1 MTLDDVD
8 AAAPALFVVGATVSA
23 LRAWCR
29 AQHSEHTQTDS
40 GEPLVV
46 STCPTDDTTA
56 QKMGAEE
63 KVRCTHCVGSHLSL
77 VYSLFDCRLPASW
90 LTGRGDGGGGART
103 LPLWRGRLQLA
114 RARVHLLLTLLP
126 LSCWWMA
133 GLTHLPPVSASV
145 SLECTHSRKHTCC
158 CCCLRAS

>member
-46 STCPTDDTTA
+46 STCVPLTTQLLRRWA
-56 QKMGAEE
+56 PKRRCGALT
-63 KVRCTHCVGSHLSL
+63 VVGLISL
-77 VYSLFDCRLPASW
+77 WSIPYSTAACLPASW

-126 LSCWWMA
+126 LS
-133 GLTHLPPVSASV
+133 
-145 SLECTHSRKHTCC
+145 
-158 CCCLRAS
+158 

>member
-1 MTLDDVD
+1 
-8 AAAPALFVVGATVSA
+8 
-23 LRAWCR
+23 
-29 AQHSEHTQTDS
+29 
-40 GEPLVV
+40 
-46 STCPTDDTTA
+46 
-56 QKMGAEE
+56 MGAEE
-63 KVRCTHCVGSHLSL
+63 KVRCTHCGGSHLSL

-133 GLTHLPPVSASV
+133 GLTHLPPVSLPLCLWSAHTLPNTPVAVAVCAQVNTTTTAAAAAAASP
-145 SLECTHSRKHTCC
+145 K
-158 CCCLRAS
+158 